1 MAIGL
6 TLKAT
11 SGDYVVVDEGIYQ
24 AEVTGYTQEE
34 DHPEYGPR
42 IRIQVTIR
50 DGGEFDGREMSGLC
64 SVKFSAKSKLRV
76 WVEAAIGRKVE
87 DGEDFNL
94 DEIIGRPVMMQVVH
108 RKTADR
114 SYDNIGMLFP
124 SKKGSTSSAG
134 KRF

>member
-1 MAIGL
+1 MATGL

-42 IRIQVTIR
+42 VRIQVTIR

-108 RKTADR
+108 RKTE
-114 SYDNIGMLFP
+114 IGR
-124 SKKGSTSSAG
+124 AHV
-134 KRF
+134 